1 MMDVLKGKDNWI
13 GGWRKCGFKVWEKND
28 DKIGEL
34 AFGNDDEIITGE

>member
-1 MMDVLKGKDNWI
+1 LGDGETAVLKYG
-13 GGWRKCGFKVWEKND
+13 KND